1 MKTGSRLAIVSMSI
15 LFSPAAIPA
24 DIDVMTQ
31 NQYLGADIAP
41 LVEPG
46 ISQEEFFERVL
57 TALGQ
62 VAANRPQER
71 LSALAEE
78 IADRS
83 PHLVGLQEVFA
94 FSCQPLFPGV
104 PDGCGDPLIAGALN
118 DHLRATVDNLGG
130 SYRVVAEVE
139 NLNVDLPLVLPSG
152 LPVLVSVIDRD
163 VILARHDVLAEP
175 LPRVLVQQFCPR
187 PSGDGCNYSA
197 VIPLPDLGV
206 NIERG
211 FVAATAVVGGAP
223 FLFVNT
229 HLETRS
235 PAPVFQAL
243 QALQLVQTL
252 DALGPL
258 GLPVVLVGD
267 FNSDPNDP
275 TVLPGP
281 VIPGL
286 PESVPNPYVQLT
298 LAGLTD
304 VWLHRPG
311 HVAGL
316 SCCQAA
322 DLSNRQSGHHERV
335 DLIWSS
341 LVPNKVK
348 QARVLGSTVNFKT
361 RPPGRGLWPSDHG
374 AVAANLEF
382 RD

>member
-1 MKTGSRLAIVSMSI
+1 MKTSSRLALVSMSMF
-15 LFSPAAIPA
+15 LSPATLAA

-57 TALGQ
+57 AALGQ
-62 VAANRPQER
+62 VAANRPRER
-71 LSALAEE
+71 LSALAGE
-78 IADRS
+78 IADRA

-94 FSCQPLFPGV
+94 FSCEPFPGV
-104 PDGCGDPLIAGALN
+104 PNGCGDPSIAGALN
-118 DHLRATVDNLGG
+118 DHLQETMDRLGD
-130 SYRVVAEVE
+130 SYRVVGEVE
-139 NLNVDLPLVLPSG
+139 NLNIDLPLLLPSG
-152 LPVLVSVIDRD
+152 LPVVISVIDRD
-163 VILARHDVLAEP
+163 VILARQDVPAEP
-175 LPRVLVQQFCPR
+175 LPKGLVQQICPR

-211 FVAATAVVGGAP
+211 FVAATAVVGGET

-229 HLETRS
+229 HLETRG

-243 QALQLVQTL
+243 QAFQLVQSL
-252 DALGPL
+252 DALRPL
-258 GLPVVLVGD
+258 GIPVILVGD

-275 TVLPGP
+275 AVLPGP
-281 VIPGL
+281 AIPGL
-286 PESVPNPYVQLT
+286 PTNVPNPYVQLT
-298 LAGLTD
+298 AAGLTD

-311 HVAGL
+311 RVAGL
-316 SCCQAA
+316 SCCQAD
-322 DLSNRQSGHHERV
+322 DLSNHQSRHYERI

-341 LVPNKVK
+341 LVPDKVK

-374 AVAANLEF
+374 AVAATLEF
-382 RD
+382 SH

>member
-1 MKTGSRLAIVSMSI
+1 MKTSSRLVLVSI
-15 LFSPAAIPA
+15 LALSSPAVLSA

-71 LSALAEE
+71 LAALADE
-78 IADRS
+78 IADRA

-94 FSCQPLFPGV
+94 FSCKPFPGV
-104 PDGCGDPLIAGALN
+104 PSGCGDPSIAGALN
-118 DHLRATVDNLGG
+118 DHLQETMDRLGD
-130 SYRVVAEVE
+130 SYRVVGEVE
-139 NLNVDLPLVLPSG
+139 NLNIDLPLLLPSG
-152 LPVLVSVIDRD
+152 LPVVISVIDRD
-163 VILARHDVLAEP
+163 VILARKDVLAAP
-175 LPRVLVQQFCPR
+175 LPKGLVGQICPR
-187 PSGDGCNYSA
+187 PSGDGCNFTA

-211 FVAATAVVGGAP
+211 FVAATAVVDGKP
-223 FLFVNT
+223 YLFVNT
-229 HLETRS
+229 HLETRY

-243 QALQLVQTL
+243 QAFQLVQTL
-252 DALGPL
+252 GALGPL

-275 TVLPGP
+275 AILPGP
-281 VIPGL
+281 AIPGL
-286 PESVPNPYVQLT
+286 PDNVPNPYVQLT
-298 LAGLTD
+298 TAGLTD

-311 HVAGL
+311 RVAGL
-316 SCCQAA
+316 SCCQAD
-322 DLSNRQSGHHERV
+322 DLSNRQSGHYERI

-374 AVAANLEF
+374 AVAATLEF
-382 RD
+382 GN